1 MNIDLLVNRP
11 EHIEDVAK
19 MVYKEFVVPTSSK
32 KKYEEIVDFFKETY
46 ANDLPITFLANVDG

>member
-1 MNIDLLVNRP
+1 MDIDLLVNRP

-32 KKYEEIVDFFKETY
+32 KHMKKLSI
-46 ANDLPITFLANVDG
+46 FLREHMQMNFQSLL